1 MNKLIT
7 VAELQN
13 STETELRAIF
23 RIVSQHLVTTE
34 RYTRA
39 RQNAL
44 ASLDTI
50 TLTLNK
56 RMARGF

>member
-13 STETELRAIF
+13 STETELWGIF

-34 RYTRA
+34 RYTRE

-50 TLTLNK
+50 TLALNK
-56 RMARGF
+56 RMAAGF

>member
-1 MNKLIT
+1 MYKLIT

-34 RYTRA
+34 RYTRE

-50 TLTLNK
+50 TMTLNK
-56 RMARGF
+56 RMAVGF

>member
-1 MNKLIT
+1 MYKLIT

-13 STETELRAIF
+13 STETELRVIF

-34 RYTRA
+34 RYSRE

-50 TLTLNK
+50 TMALNK
-56 RMARGF
+56 SMAAGF